1 MERNSLVNWQER
13 KTGNWEK
20 QNFGLVTWSKKS
32 EIADEILEGATKRAL
47 TSYRV
52 AWEDAIDYISGE
64 TKEKIIKAAKN
75 IPLYMNIDSEG
86 NVWVRF
92 ILGNKQWA
100 YMYPEL
106 INHTDDKYKH
116 INQLNITGRVIV
128 DVNDSSIRQND
139 IKQWKNKK
147 LKNYVQE
154 MQKKWINI
162 ISEEEKSEILS
173 ELWKLAK
180 LEKERDQILMLMY
193 LTGMEWE
200 YWIQNWISM
209 DCNGRQGGMW
219 YTGGPSRRLWM
230 IVHKK
235 ENNDKEVKD
244 DSTEE

>member
-106 INHTDDKYKH
+106 INHTDDIIGITVWAYTLIMKAW
-116 INQLNITGRVIV
+116 IRNI
-128 DVNDSSIRQND
+128 S
-139 IKQWKNKK
+139 
-147 LKNYVQE
+147 Y
-154 MQKKWINI
+154 
-162 ISEEEKSEILS
+162 EIL
-173 ELWKLAK
+173 
-180 LEKERDQILMLMY
+180 
-193 LTGMEWE
+193 
-200 YWIQNWISM
+200 
-209 DCNGRQGGMW
+209 
-219 YTGGPSRRLWM
+219 PSLLC
-230 IVHKK
+230 KSL
-235 ENNDKEVKD
+235 NP
-244 DSTEE
+244 